1 MDSNNTAQIDEAQF
15 RKDAEEMREQR
26 EARGEGSIFS
36 VLQPLV
42 CPEPDELVDKRIDV
56 LYPFELTAGDRAL
69 RWCQGKVIE
78 VVTDRNRPTVR
89 VCWDPMPDVDGKEDV
104 REETE
109 QEVPPRKFN
118 KNVEGAWRL
127 DINVGIQADSGDT
140 NNNRSA
146 KASNAND
153 GSDTSS
159 SNSDGSICSDSELD
173 AESDSDHNIQSES
186 D

>member
-1 MDSNNTAQIDEAQF
+1 MSMEWMRGPYHNITVIFVLKMDT
-15 RKDAEEMREQR
+15 
-26 EARGEGSIFS
+26 
-36 VLQPLV
+36 
-42 CPEPDELVDKRIDV
+42 
-56 LYPFELTAGDRAL
+56 YPFSSSKPSQ
-69 RWCQGKVIE
+69 CKVIE

-104 REETE
+104 SEETE

-146 KASNAND
+146 KVSNAND

-159 SNSDGSICSDSELD
+159 SSSDGSICSDSELD